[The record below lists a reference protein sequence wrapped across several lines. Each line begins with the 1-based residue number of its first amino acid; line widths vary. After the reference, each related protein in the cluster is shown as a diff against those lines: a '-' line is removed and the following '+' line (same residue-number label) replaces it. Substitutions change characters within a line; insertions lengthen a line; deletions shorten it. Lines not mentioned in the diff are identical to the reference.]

1 MAMLVAGLL
10 LFFAVHLFPSLRS
23 QRQSVMD
30 RVGPN
35 RYKIVFSVL
44 SIIGLALISLGYS
57 SADYSE
63 IWASPSWGRSLS
75 PFFML
80 PACYAF
86 VASGTGSNLKR
97 FTRSPLAWAVLLW
110 AVIHLLNN
118 GDLASVLLFGSFAL
132 YAVFNMW
139 STRQR
144 PEPKLEP
151 VTTRREVML
160 LCISVLMYIALLMF
174 HPALFGVAVFQA

>member
-23 QRQSVMD
+23 RRQRVMD

-44 SIIGLALISLGYS
+44 SIIGLALIVRGYS

-86 VASGTGSNLKR
+86 VASGTASNLKR

-110 AVIHLLNN
+110 ALIHLLNN

-144 PEPKLEP
+144 PEPEL
-151 VTTRREVML
+151 VAIAGRREAML
-160 LCISVLMYIALLMF
+160 MCISVLVYITLLIF